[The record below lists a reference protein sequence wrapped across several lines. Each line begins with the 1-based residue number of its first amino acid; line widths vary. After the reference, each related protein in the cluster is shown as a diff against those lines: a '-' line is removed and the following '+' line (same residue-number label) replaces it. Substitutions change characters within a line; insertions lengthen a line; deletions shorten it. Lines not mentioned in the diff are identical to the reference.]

1 MKKFEQHFKKQRND
15 NDIQVKKYKKDLDV
29 IGIRY
34 DHKFAHVEVPNYAN
48 GGFECFKWDW
58 MTSTT
63 GSHQEIVQI
72 FKKIVRILKEAKNNT
87 AQYENLV
94 SNLDASTKNA
104 LDVNIKKHNIT
115 VPTPDTDK
123 VISEILSGMQAWLDT
138 KSHIPLELKQKFLAL
153 GSNNLEEFI
162 ESAFNKFNNKWIVKE
177 FIDNAFVP
185 PREESNKYLAGSG
198 CDSVEQLWV
207 KIGHLRISDDS
218 NKATTSQAS
227 LDRISDDSNKAT
239 TSQASSD
246 RISDDSNKATTSQA
260 SSESINSIEFKGNT
274 PDEDSDDDIEV
285 ISPLLASK
293 VTLNNGKKIDVK
305 KIIDAIYNPLDLDF
319 YLRQLT
325 SEINQFVK
333 KAVALKLAYD
343 FYYDYKE
350 LNEVRSISEAL
361 GIKEEFNTYSN
372 FSLEELK
379 DEELNITGGDYS
391 YLE

>member
-1 MKKFEQHFKKQRND
+1 MKKLEQHLKKQRND
-15 NDIQVKKYKKDLDV
+15 NDAQVKKYKKDLDV

-34 DHKFAHVEVPNYAN
+34 DHKFAHVEVPNHAT
-48 GGFECFKWDW
+48 GGFEYFKWDW
-58 MTSTT
+58 ITSTT
-63 GSHQEIVQI
+63 GSHPEIVQI
-72 FKKIVRILKEAKNNT
+72 FKKIVSTLKEAKNDP

-94 SNLDASTKNA
+94 SNLDASTRNA

-115 VPTPDTDK
+115 VPTSDINK

-138 KSHIPLELKQKFLAL
+138 KSHIPLELKQKFLEL

-185 PREESNKYLAGSG
+185 PREESNKYLAGIG
-198 CDSVEQLWV
+198 CDSAEQLWT
-207 KIGHLRISDDS
+207 KMGNL
-218 NKATTSQAS
+218 
-227 LDRISDDSNKAT
+227 
-239 TSQASSD
+239 

-260 SSESINSIEFKGNT
+260 SSESINSSDFKGNT
-274 PDEDSDDDIEV
+274 SDEDSDDIEV
-285 ISPLLASK
+285 ISQLLASK

-305 KIIDAIYNPLDLDF
+305 KIIDAIYNLQDLDF
-319 YLRQLT
+319 YLRKLT
-325 SEINQFVK
+325 PAINQLVK
-333 KAVALKLAYD
+333 KEIALKLAYD
-343 FYYDYKE
+343 FFNDSKE

-379 DEELNITGGDYS
+379 DEEVNITGGDYS